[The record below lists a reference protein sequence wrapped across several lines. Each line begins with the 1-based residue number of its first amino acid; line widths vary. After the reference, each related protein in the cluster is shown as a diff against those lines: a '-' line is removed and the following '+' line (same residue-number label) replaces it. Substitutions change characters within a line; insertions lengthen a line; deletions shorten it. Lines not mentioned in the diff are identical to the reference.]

1 MQNSQNGEIM
11 PNIPQMSAFW
21 YAERSAVINAVSGR
35 QTVKAALD
43 DVQTRITSN
52 DVVRD

>member
-1 MQNSQNGEIM
+1 
-11 PNIPQMSAFW
+11 MSAFW

-43 DVQTRITSN
+43 DVQTRITK
-52 DVVRD
+52 